1 MSNIVI
7 AVKGTGGD
15 LFPFSRIGALL
26 KERGHSVVFIHG
38 IEQPFYKKFHDDMV
52 KIFGLNY
59 VAVEPE
65 DAIPFDPQS
74 APAEDQ
80 WYIRRKRWLAATDY
94 YDLADDLSEFNALA
108 EYCRRGDTVLIVHK
122 NMRFVAEA
130 ASEKFE
136 TPLIS
141 VFPGPYYLTSMS
153 LLADVYRPRA
163 EALNRFRAE
172 IGLPPTVDWQRLIWS
187 SDLNIGLWPDWYA
200 PPESYWPSPFILVGF
215 LCDYGDELTGIP
227 PEAEDFLAS
236 DEPPVL
242 ITHGTTVPDRP
253 GFFNASA
260 EACRQ
265 LGLRAILVCRYEE
278 LIPHPLPANIK
289 WFDYLPLRNLM
300 PRMRAIIHHGGIG
313 TTSQALAAGI
323 PQLVL
328 GLNFDRPD
336 NGRRLRNLGVGQFL
350 PSAKWHPQP
359 ITDALR
365 ELLESPDVQQRC
377 QELSRKSSFPEA
389 ASRACDLIESLIT
402 EKWG

>member
-15 LFPFSRIGALL
+15 LFPFSRIGVLL
-26 KERGHSVVFIHG
+26 KERGHSVAFIHG

-65 DAIPFDPQS
+65 DTIPFDPQS

-80 WYIRRKRWLAATDY
+80 LYIRRKRWLTATDY
-94 YDLADDLSEFNALA
+94 YDLANDLSEFNALA
-108 EYCRRGDTVLIVHK
+108 EYCGRGDTVLIVHR
-122 NMRFVAEA
+122 NMRFVVKA
-130 ASEKFE
+130 AAEKFE

-141 VFPGPYYLTSMS
+141 VFPGPYHLTSMS

-172 IGLPPTVDWQRLIWS
+172 IGLPPTDDWQRLIWS

-200 PPESYWPSPFILVGF
+200 PPESYWPSPSVLVGF

-227 PEAEDFLAS
+227 QEVEDFLAS

-242 ITHGTTVPDRP
+242 IMHGTTLPGRP
-253 GFFNASA
+253 SFFSASV
-260 EACRQ
+260 EACQ
-265 LGLRAILVCRYEE
+265 KLGLRAILVCRYEE
-278 LIPHPLPANIK
+278 LIPNPLPANIK

-300 PRMRAIIHHGGIG
+300 PRMRAIIHHGGMG
-313 TTSQALAAGI
+313 TTAQALAAGI
-323 PQLVL
+323 PQLAL

-336 NGRRLRNLGVGQFL
+336 NGMRLRKLGVGQFL
-350 PSAKWHPQP
+350 PSAKWYPQP
-359 ITDALR
+359 IADALR

-377 QELSRKSSFPEA
+377 QELSRKSSFPDA